1 MKSSSSNKAQA
12 RHFFHAGVVSWG
24 IWRGGELSRGGVG
37 FGEGLGAGLGA
48 GLGEGLGAVLG
59 AGLGAGLGRA
69 LGEIAQLL
77 QSSCQCHGHRY
88 INWRR
93 GGGIDG

>member
-12 RHFFHAGVVSWG
+12 RHFFHAGVVNWG
-24 IWRGGELSRGGVG
+24 IWCGGELSRGGAG
-37 FGEGLGAGLGA
+37 FGEG
-48 GLGEGLGAVLG
+48 LG